1 MNKEEVREKLPQACK
16 LADEVRTLF
25 GDGVKLVYLQEGER
39 ELGKPGERGICPS
52 ELRGDTFVARQKSKA
67 DDKEE

>member
-1 MNKEEVREKLPQACK
+1 MNKEEVREEFPQACK
-16 LADEVRTLF
+16 LADELRAVF

-39 ELGKPGERGICPS
+39 ELGKPGERGISPGG
-52 ELRGDTFVARQKSKA
+52 LRGDAFVARQKSKA